1 MGRMNT
7 HICMGCGF
15 ETRYSYRRA
24 CMSCGLKSCYSYG
37 DWRDRHPR
45 AAAAFA
51 APVRIVDLSE
61 RHPTATMVVAAPG
74 ALIGIAA
81 VAAFPFVFVP
91 VAVLLG
97 VALVAS
103 TRYEQRRDESL
114 LR

>member
-1 MGRMNT
+1 
-7 HICMGCGF
+7 
-15 ETRYSYRRA
+15 
-24 CMSCGLKSCYSYG
+24 MSCGLKNSHSYG

-61 RHPTATMVVAAPG
+61 RHPTATMAVAVPG
-74 ALIGIAA
+74 ALVGIAA
-81 VAAFPFVFVP
+81 VATFPFVFVP

-97 VALVAS
+97 VALMAS
-103 TRYEQRRDESL
+103 TWYEQTRDEPH